1 MRDTERLTK
10 LCDWTYN
17 AVCKGREMKT
27 PAPNMDITQIRRQ
40 EPKVFLSFQPMRP
53 DETNL
58 FGERDLNPLNVSPG
72 IIIAPNFQY
81 WKYMEEQRFDRYNDV
96 HRPKEMG
103 QSLSC
108 QVMFFVYED
117 GVRLPGFVESAE
129 VGPYDMSLIMEG
141 TQEGFLTLM
150 NWMNDFRDALL
161 SQKSIPGTDM
171 FLNEPQAATAPYADQ
186 KFIADRRPA
195 YIGIT
200 SITFQCHADEY
211 NEEIN
216 SLLR

>member
-1 MRDTERLTK
+1 MRDTERLKK
-10 LCDWTYN
+10 LCEWTYN
-17 AVCKGREMKT
+17 TVCKGRQMKT

-53 DETNL
+53 DETNPT
-58 FGERDLNPLNVSPG
+58 GDIDPLNVSPG
-72 IIIAPNFQY
+72 IIVAPSFGY
-81 WKYMEEQRFDRYNDV
+81 WKYMEEQRFDRYNNV

-103 QSLSC
+103 QSMSL
-108 QVMFFVYED
+108 QVLFFVYED

-129 VGPYDMSLIMEG
+129 VGPYDMSLIEEG
-141 TQEGFLTLM
+141 TQEGFMTLM

-161 SQKSIPGTDM
+161 SQKTIPDTDM
-171 FLNEPQAATAPYADQ
+171 FLNEAQAGTAPYADQ

-200 SITFQCHADEY
+200 TITFQCHADEY
-211 NEEIN
+211 NEEITK
-216 SLLR
+216 LLR